1 MVGNTEVNHVLHN
14 TLLVNGMR
22 VVEVVLAADGDSG
35 DVAAFELI
43 EDEKLVK
50 K

>member
-1 MVGNTEVNHVLHN
+1 MVDNTETSHVLHN
-14 TLLVNGMR
+14 TLLVIGMR
-22 VVEVVLAADGDSG
+22 VVEVVLAAGGDSG
-35 DVAAFELI
+35 DVAASVLI